1 MRRTFAVLFATIML
15 TMVPLVARAQSASWT
30 DGATENSVS
39 FDSGQVQYR
48 QSKPLA
54 NNTSGWW
61 LYTIALSDIDC
72 LQFQIFASGEMLSVV
87 GKANDSVLKKADP
100 LGTTHG
106 YEAALKHFDIMFP
119 TSAADTAKNLLHELE
134 RASPGLAKRTN
145 KGACE
150 LL

>member
-1 MRRTFAVLFATIML
+1 MNRCLGVAIASLML
-15 TMVPLVARAQSASWT
+15 LLVAPVVAFAQSASWT
-30 DGATENSVS
+30 DGETENSVS

-61 LYTIALSDIDC
+61 EYTIALSDIDC
-72 LQFQIFASGEMLSVV
+72 LEFQAFPSGEMLSVV

-106 YEAALKHFDIMFP
+106 YEMALKQGSP
-119 TSAADTAKNLLHELE
+119 HETE
-134 RASPGLAKRTN
+134 QIAR
-145 KGACE
+145 
-150 LL
+150 